1 MAQPRPCR
9 PVNAG
14 DIVEVDFGFPMG
26 SEAGFRRPGIVVT
39 ADALLLLR
47 PTTVFVVPLTS
58 TRRRFPSHVEVEADL
73 KNQLRVTSWAPV
85 EQLRAVAV
93 ERCGPPTGNVGQA
106 VIHQILDILS
116 MITGMP

>member
-1 MAQPRPCR
+1 MARPRPGQ

-14 DIVEVDFGFPMG
+14 DIVEVDFGMLVG

-39 ADALLLLR
+39 ADAFLRLR
-47 PTTVFVVPLTS
+47 PTTVFLVPLTS
-58 TRRRFPSHVEVEADL
+58 TRRSFPSHVEVEANAT
-73 KNQLRVTSWAPV
+73 NQLQVLSYAPV
-85 EQLRAVAV
+85 EQLRAIAV

-106 VIHQILDILS
+106 VTHQILDVLA

>member
-1 MAQPRPCR
+1 M
-9 PVNAG
+9 NAG
-14 DIVEVDFGFPMG
+14 DVVTVDFGMPIG

-39 ADALLLLR
+39 ADAFLRFR

-58 TRRRFPSHVEVEADL
+58 TRRTFPSHVEIEPDAN
-73 KNQLRVTSWAPV
+73 NQLRVTSYAPV

-93 ERCGPPTGNVGQA
+93 ERCSAPGGNVGQT
-106 VIHQILDILS
+106 VIHQILDILA